1 MSKECLA
8 KTKLLTKYDEWFD
21 EVVDGEPTEAEFW
34 QIGYIDNLLPHTTLS
49 EQEKTEIFNNLSTL
63 TEIEAEELIPYL
75 KENEIKTDPKDQY
88 EQMRKNGAFDSGDN
102 KAS

>member
-88 EQMRKNGAFDSGDN
+88 EQMRKNGMFDGGDI
-102 KAS
+102 

>member
-63 TEIEAEELIPYL
+63 TEIEAEELIPHL

-102 KAS
+102 KTS

>member
-1 MSKECLA
+1 MSRECLA
-8 KTKLLTKYDEWFD
+8 KMKLLTKYDEWF
-21 EVVDGEPTEAEFW
+21 EGVVDGEPTEAEFW

-49 EQEKTEIFNNLSTL
+49 EQEKTEIFNKLSTL

-102 KAS
+102 KTS

>member
-49 EQEKTEIFNNLSTL
+49 EQEKTEIFNKLSTL

>member
-88 EQMRKNGAFDSGDN
+88 EQMRKNGAFDSGDT